1 MWLGPGA
8 DDAPSWRRCGC
19 KRGAYDAVG
28 ALVNDD
34 AGGDPGRGRDA
45 VGDADGAGLVAAG
58 LVAAGTAD
66 GGGGGGGGGSPKG
79 EHVATSKFPVATSA

>member
-8 DDAPSWRRCGC
+8 DDARSWRRCGC
-19 KRGAYDAVG
+19 KRGAHDAVG
-28 ALVNDD
+28 APVNDD
-34 AGGDPGRGRDA
+34 AGGEPGRGRDA
-45 VGDADGAGLVAAG
+45 VGDADGAE

-66 GGGGGGGGGSPKG
+66 GGGGGVGGGGSPKG